1 MELRSAL
8 FLLCLA
14 APLCRSDFSSGTPLE
29 PYDFLF
35 DAAVEAYY
43 KADWLSVI
51 LNMEKALKNKATVQR
66 VKADCRLSCA
76 NQTAYGEPLAGLG
89 VPVPGAGSVEDLGFF
104 QKILK
109 RADCVNSCETE
120 KLGSPT
126 LHLVSQEVELEFK
139 KRTPYNYLQV
149 AYFKINKLDKAV
161 AAANTFFLANPDH
174 VEMKQNLDYYRMMAG
189 VQEEDFRDLEASP
202 HMAEFLL
209 GKKYYSDDSF
219 GLAAAHF
226 EAALD
231 EYFTAD
237 KECRVLCEGAYRYD
251 GYNYMEY
258 SADLFQTMTDH
269 YIQALN
275 CKQHC
280 TVELASAPGRDKPFE
295 DFLPSHFN
303 YLQFS
308 YYNSEK
314 YEKAI
319 ECAKTYLLFHPDD
332 EVMNQNLN
340 YYSAVL
346 GEDKAKTITARQVV
360 KQHIQHSLL
369 EKELLYFG
377 YEAFGITF
385 VDPDTWTPEDV
396 MPKKLRDKQ
405 KAERETAARI
415 TEEIGNLMKE
425 IEVLVEEKKKDSTEM
440 AKIIVPQEGGA
451 VLYDDIK
458 VTMTSKQLNGS
469 QRVLLDKVIS
479 DDECRELQRLSNAAA
494 LKGDGYRGR
503 PSPHT
508 PSETFQGVTVLKAV
522 KFGQEGKVPL
532 KSSRLFFDSS
542 EKVRKVLESYFR
554 LETPLYFSYSHLVCR
569 SAIEEKQEG
578 RTDLSHPVH
587 VDNCVL
593 VSDVNECVKEPP
605 AYTHR
610 DYSAILYLNDD
621 FEGGEFIFTEL
632 DAKTVTAEVRPQ
644 CGRVV
649 GFGAGKEN
657 PHGVRAI
664 TKGQRCAVA
673 LWFTLNP
680 SHEEKERIQAQELL
694 KMFSTPVNAEFSPQE
709 VNAKSQKVTEESPK
723 VTEESPKVTEESP
736 KVTED
741 SPKVTKESP
750 KVTEESSKVTGE
762 SPKVTEESSK
772 VTGESPKVTE
782 ESSKVTEE
790 SSKVTEASP
799 KVTEESPKVTEESQK
814 VTEESQK
821 VTKES
826 PKVIEESSKVTGES
840 PKVTEESSK
849 VTEESSKVTEASPKV
864 TEESPKVTEESQKV
878 TEESQK
884 VTKESPKV
892 IEESSKVIEESQKV
906 TEAPPQAQQEQA
918 EKKQNTAP
926 SKQKLDAPADLP
938 NDTAK
943 PAAKTAGK
951 TSAKTKTAP
960 TAQTKAGSPA
970 KAKPA
975 AKVKTATKKDEK
987 QKTQAKQ
994 ENKKKPK
1001 PAAKQTGKASS
1012 KKNSASDSQSSK
1024 DEL

>member
-346 GEDKAKTITARQVV
+346 GEDKAKTITARQVLIAV
-360 KQHIQHSLL
+360 LL
-369 EKELLYFG
+369 
-377 YEAFGITF
+377 
-385 VDPDTWTPEDV
+385 D
-396 MPKKLRDKQ
+396 R
-405 KAERETAARI
+405 
-415 TEEIGNLMKE
+415 
-425 IEVLVEEKKKDSTEM
+425 
-440 AKIIVPQEGGA
+440 GA

-479 DDECRELQRLSNAAA
+479 DDECRELQPA

-680 SHEEKERIQAQELL
+680 SHEEKVTLTEQVF
-694 KMFSTPVNAEFSPQE
+694 FS
-709 VNAKSQKVTEESPK
+709 
-723 VTEESPKVTEESP
+723 
-736 KVTED
+736 
-741 SPKVTKESP
+741 
-750 KVTEESSKVTGE
+750 
-762 SPKVTEESSK
+762 
-772 VTGESPKVTE
+772 
-782 ESSKVTEE
+782 
-790 SSKVTEASP
+790 
-799 KVTEESPKVTEESQK
+799 
-814 VTEESQK
+814 
-821 VTKES
+821 
-826 PKVIEESSKVTGES
+826 
-840 PKVTEESSK
+840 
-849 VTEESSKVTEASPKV
+849 
-864 TEESPKVTEESQKV
+864 
-878 TEESQK
+878 
-884 VTKESPKV
+884 
-892 IEESSKVIEESQKV
+892 
-906 TEAPPQAQQEQA
+906 
-918 EKKQNTAP
+918 
-926 SKQKLDAPADLP
+926 
-938 NDTAK
+938 
-943 PAAKTAGK
+943 
-951 TSAKTKTAP
+951 
-960 TAQTKAGSPA
+960 
-970 KAKPA
+970 
-975 AKVKTATKKDEK
+975 
-987 QKTQAKQ
+987 
-994 ENKKKPK
+994 
-1001 PAAKQTGKASS
+1001 
-1012 KKNSASDSQSSK
+1012 
-1024 DEL
+1024 

>member
-109 RADCVNSCETE
+109 RADCVNSCETK

-709 VNAKSQKVTEESPK
+709 INAKSQKVTEESEK
-723 VTEESPKVTEESP
+723 VTEESQKVTEE
-736 KVTED
+736 T
-741 SPKVTKESP
+741 
-750 KVTEESSKVTGE
+750 
-762 SPKVTEESSK
+762 
-772 VTGESPKVTE
+772 
-782 ESSKVTEE
+782 
-790 SSKVTEASP
+790 
-799 KVTEESPKVTEESQK
+799 PKVTEESQK
-814 VTEESQK
+814 VTEK
-821 VTKES
+821 
-826 PKVIEESSKVTGES
+826 
-840 PKVTEESSK
+840 SSK
-849 VTEESSKVTEASPKV
+849 VTEESSPVTEESLKVTEEFPKV
-864 TEESPKVTEESQKV
+864 TEETPKVIEESQKV
-878 TEESQK
+878 T
-884 VTKESPKV
+884 
-892 IEESSKVIEESQKV
+892 EESQKV

-918 EKKQNTAP
+918 DKKQNTAP

-975 AKVKTATKKDEK
+975 AKVKPATKKDTK